1 MITKLARQYVNLPW
15 VAPTQRATPVFI
27 HVVFQVHVTNWSHY
41 VSLQQCL
48 CHQTF
53 QDGDLPWGD
62 PVHKVASPTTGG
74 DLKNYSLYFNRLSS
88 VFNFSLIFNFLFSIS
103 SNFSYD
109 MSDIKKVKKYQI
121 YKVWDTQIKQI
132 IIIKKN

>member
-27 HVVFQVHVTNWSHY
+27 QVVFQVHVTNWSHY

-74 DLKNYSLYFNRLSS
+74 DLKSYSLYFNRPSS

-103 SNFSYD
+103 SNFFVWNEWHKESKKI
-109 MSDIKKVKKYQI
+109 SDIQSMRYTNK
-121 YKVWDTQIKQI
+121 T
-132 IIIKKN
+132 NNNNN

>member
-88 VFNFSLIFNFLFSIS
+88 VFNFSLIFNFMFSIS
-103 SNFSYD
+103 SNFFVWHEWHKESKKI
-109 MSDIKKVKKYQI
+109 SDIQSMRYTDK
-121 YKVWDTQIKQI
+121 T
-132 IIIKKN
+132 NNNN